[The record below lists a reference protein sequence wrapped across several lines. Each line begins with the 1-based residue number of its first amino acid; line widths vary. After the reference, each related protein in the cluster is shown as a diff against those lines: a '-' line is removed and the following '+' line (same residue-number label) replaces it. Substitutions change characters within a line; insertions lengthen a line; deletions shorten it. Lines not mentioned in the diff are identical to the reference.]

1 MTTVITGAA
10 NGLGL
15 ALTQACQARGDTVLA
30 VDHDAA
36 ALAELEG
43 VKTLTLDL
51 TAPNAASELLKAVPD
66 KVTTIIHSAGISGTG
81 RFEDIPAEHHQ
92 RIMAL
97 NFEAPVQITCA
108 LLASDACA
116 PKAKH
121 VFIGSLSTF
130 TGYPGATS
138 YAASKD
144 GLASFAR
151 SLNKSLPRGSSAH
164 CVFPGPMRTE
174 HAAKYAPDNSAET
187 VARRQSTDDAANLI
201 LRAVARGSRTILP
214 GRSAKA
220 FAVAAS
226 LVPGLVETALI
237 KSLFAKMDGIRL

>member
-15 ALTQACQARGDTVLA
+15 ALALACQARGDAVLA
-30 VDHDAA
+30 VDHDAKALA
-36 ALAELEG
+36 ALEG
-43 VKTLTLDL
+43 MKTLILDL
-51 TAPNAASELLKAVPD
+51 TAPNAANDLMAALPD
-66 KVTTIIHSAGISGTG
+66 KITTIIHSAGISGTG
-81 RFEDIPAEHHQ
+81 RFEEIPAEHHQ

-97 NFEAPVQITCA
+97 NFEAPVQITSA
-108 LLASDACA
+108 LLAADACA

-164 CVFPGPMRTE
+164 CVFPGPMQTE

-187 VARRQSTDDAANLI
+187 VARRQNTEDAANLI
-201 LRAVARGSRTILP
+201 LRAVTRGHHTILP
-214 GRSAKA
+214 SPSAKA
-220 FAVAAS
+220 FAVAGR
-226 LVPGLVETALI
+226 LLPGLVETTLV
-237 KSLFAKMDGIRL
+237 KSLFAKMDGIRI